1 MRKLLFLSFTI
12 VLGLSIPVD
21 SLHAQTSKKEIREI
35 LKSLQNEKEID
46 VTIDM
51 SRVIIH
57 GYCESDFVYRENL
70 RSDRDWPTLWESKYK
85 PGLIVD
91 FMNALN
97 LQIFDYGHSVRFGNF
112 GKAKYQIRLIVNSI
126 HEKGSVYM
134 KAFINKREQEESLYE
149 LTIYGGGGI
158 FGSKVNLMGDGFKR
172 AGWDLARQMNILFKK
187 GKVSKLKQG
196 QVRNNK

>member
-1 MRKLLFLSFTI
+1 MREL
-12 VLGLSIPVD
+12 
-21 SLHAQTSKKEIREI
+21 
-35 LKSLQNEKEID
+35 LKSLQNENEID
-46 VTIDM
+46 VTLSM
-51 SRVIIH
+51 SKVIIH
-57 GYCESDFVYRENL
+57 GYSESDFVYRENL
-70 RSDRDWPTLWESKYK
+70 LSEEDWPTLWEKEYK
-85 PGLIVD
+85 PELNKK

-97 LQIFDYGHSVRFGNF
+97 LQIFDYGYSVRFGNF

-149 LTIYGGGGI
+149 LTVYGGGGI

>member
-12 VLGLSIPVD
+12 VLGLSIPVN

-57 GYCESDFVYRENL
+57 GYSESDFVYRENL
-70 RSDRDWPTLWESKYK
+70 RSDRDWPTLWESEYK

-97 LQIFDYGHSVRFGNF
+97 LKTFDDGNSVIFGSS

-149 LTIYGGGGI
+149 LTVYGGGGI

>member
-35 LKSLQNEKEID
+35 LKSMQNEKEID

-57 GYCESDFVYRENL
+57 GYSESDFVYRENL
-70 RSDRDWPTLWESKYK
+70 RSDRDWPTLWESEYK

-97 LQIFDYGHSVRFGNF
+97 LKTFDDGNSVIFGSS

-149 LTIYGGGGI
+149 LTVYGGGGI

>member
-35 LKSLQNEKEID
+35 LKSMQNEKEID

-57 GYCESDFVYRENL
+57 GYSESDFVYRENL
-70 RSDRDWPTLWESKYK
+70 RSDRDWPTLWESEYK

-97 LQIFDYGHSVRFGNF
+97 LKTFDDGNSVIFGSS

-149 LTIYGGGGI
+149 LTVYGGGGI

-196 QVRNNK
+196 HVRNNK

>member
-35 LKSLQNEKEID
+35 LKSMQNEKEID

-57 GYCESDFVYRENL
+57 GYSESDFVYRENL
-70 RSDRDWPTLWESKYK
+70 RSDRDWPTLWESEYK

-97 LQIFDYGHSVRFGNF
+97 LKTFDDGNSVIFGNS

-149 LTIYGGGGI
+149 LTVYGGGGI
-158 FGSKVNLMGDGFKR
+158 FDSKVNLMGDGFTR
-172 AGWDLARQMNILFKK
+172 AGKELARQMNILFKR
-187 GKVSKLKQG
+187 G
-196 QVRNNK
+196 RI

>member
-35 LKSLQNEKEID
+35 LKSMQNEKEID

-57 GYCESDFVYRENL
+57 GYSESDFVYRENL
-70 RSDRDWPTLWESKYK
+70 RSDRDWPPLWESEYK

-97 LQIFDYGHSVRFGNF
+97 LKTFDDGNSVIFGSS

-134 KAFINKREQEESLYE
+134 KAFINKHEQEESLYE
-149 LTIYGGGGI
+149 LTVYGGGGI

>member
-1 MRKLLFLSFTI
+1 MRFIQLFLCTV
-12 VLGLSIPVD
+12 VLVFCLPADLLYSQSSD
-21 SLHAQTSKKEIREI
+21 KEMREL

-57 GYCESDFVYRENL
+57 GYSESDFVYRENL
-70 RSDRDWPTLWESKYK
+70 RSDRDWPTLWESEYK

-97 LQIFDYGHSVRFGNF
+97 LKTFDDGNSVIFGNS

-149 LTIYGGGGI
+149 LTVYGGGGI
-158 FGSKVNLMGDGFKR
+158 FGSKVNLMGDGFTR
-172 AGWDLARQMNILFKK
+172 AGKELARQMNILFKR
-187 GKVSKLKQG
+187 G
-196 QVRNNK
+196 RI

>member
-35 LKSLQNEKEID
+35 LKSMQNEKEID

-57 GYCESDFVYRENL
+57 GYSESDFVYRENL
-70 RSDRDWPTLWESKYK
+70 RSDRDWPTLWESEYK

-97 LQIFDYGHSVRFGNF
+97 LKTFDDGNSVRYGNSS
-112 GKAKYQIRLIVNSI
+112 KAKYQIRLIVNSI

-149 LTIYGGGGI
+149 LTVYGGGGI

>member
-12 VLGLSIPVD
+12 VLGLCIPVD

-57 GYCESDFVYRENL
+57 GYSESDFVYRENL
-70 RSDRDWPTLWESKYK
+70 RSDRDWPILWESEYK

-97 LQIFDYGHSVRFGNF
+97 LKTFDDGNSVIFGNS

-149 LTIYGGGGI
+149 LTVYGGGGI

>member
-1 MRKLLFLSFTI
+1 
-12 VLGLSIPVD
+12 LGLSIPVD

-35 LKSLQNEKEID
+35 LKSMQNEKEID

-57 GYCESDFVYRENL
+57 GYSESDFVYRENL
-70 RSDRDWPTLWESKYK
+70 RSDRDWPTLWESEYK

-97 LQIFDYGHSVRFGNF
+97 LKTFDDGNSVIFGSS

-149 LTIYGGGGI
+149 LTVYGGGGI

>member
-12 VLGLSIPVD
+12 VLALSLPVN
-21 SLHAQTSKKEIREI
+21 SMNAQTSKKELREI

-57 GYCESDFVYRENL
+57 GYSESDFVYRENL
-70 RSDRDWPTLWESKYK
+70 RSDKDWPTLWETEYK
-85 PGLIVD
+85 PELNQK

-112 GKAKYQIRLIVNSI
+112 GKAKYQIRLIVSSI
-126 HEKGSVYM
+126 SEKGDIILNGY
-134 KAFINKREQEESLYE
+134 IIDREQQFVLCKLFISG
-149 LTIYGGGGI
+149 TGGT
-158 FGSKVNLMGDGFKR
+158 FGSKVNLMGDGFTR
-172 AGWDLARQMNILFKK
+172 AGKELARQMNILFKR
-187 GKVSKLKQG
+187 G
-196 QVRNNK
+196 RI

>member
-12 VLGLSIPVD
+12 VLALSLPVD
-21 SLHAQTSKKEIREI
+21 SLNAQTTKKETREL

-57 GYCESDFVYRENL
+57 GYSESDFVYRENL
-70 RSDRDWPTLWESKYK
+70 RSDRDWPTLWESEYK

-97 LQIFDYGHSVRFGNF
+97 LKTFDDGNSVIFGSS

-149 LTIYGGGGI
+149 LTVYGGGGI

>member
-35 LKSLQNEKEID
+35 LKSMQNEKEID

-57 GYCESDFVYRENL
+57 GYSKSNFVYRENL
-70 RSDRDWPTLWESKYK
+70 RSDRDWPTLWESEYK

-97 LQIFDYGHSVRFGNF
+97 LKTFDDGNSVIFGSS

-149 LTIYGGGGI
+149 LTVYGGGGI

>member
-35 LKSLQNEKEID
+35 LKSMQNEKEID

-57 GYCESDFVYRENL
+57 GYSESDFVYRENL
-70 RSDRDWPTLWESKYK
+70 RSDRDWPILWESEYK

-97 LQIFDYGHSVRFGNF
+97 LKTFDDGNSVIFGSS

-149 LTIYGGGGI
+149 LTVYGGGGI

>member
-35 LKSLQNEKEID
+35 LKSMQNEKEID

-57 GYCESDFVYRENL
+57 GYSESDFVYRENL

-97 LQIFDYGHSVRFGNF
+97 LKTFDDGNSVIFGSS

-126 HEKGSVYM
+126 HEKGSAYI
-134 KAFINKREQEESLYE
+134 KAFINKRGQEESLYE
-149 LTIYGGGGI
+149 LTVYGGGGI